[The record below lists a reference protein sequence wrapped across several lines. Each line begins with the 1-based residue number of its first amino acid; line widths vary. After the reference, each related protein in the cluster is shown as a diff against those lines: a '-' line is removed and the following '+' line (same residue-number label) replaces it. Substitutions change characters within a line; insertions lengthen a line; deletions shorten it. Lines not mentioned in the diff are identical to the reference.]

1 MINYLF
7 DKIKKNFLNLYE
19 YLQEEPDHK
28 HPRLR
33 FIPNFVLN
41 LIALFLQIIIVVAVL
56 KYILKLIKEL
66 IN

>member
-1 MINYLF
+1 MVHKLKSYL
-7 DKIKKNFLNLYE
+7 LNLYE

-28 HPRLR
+28 QPRLR

-41 LIALFLQIIIVVAVL
+41 LIALFLQIIIIVAIL

-66 IN
+66 ININYV